1 MMVLVAI
8 TVIYLFFAG
17 ETYKETIKE
26 TFEET
31 YNEP

>member
-1 MMVLVAI
+1 MMVLAAI
-8 TVIYLFFAG
+8 TIISLFFAG
-17 ETYKETIKE
+17 ETYEETIKE

>member
-1 MMVLVAI
+1 MMVLAAI
-8 TVIYLFFAG
+8 TIISLFFAG